1 MRDFEREDAKASAK
15 PRNTGKKKKKR
26 RKRPISRKEQMRSKN
41 DGKNRNRQTRDE
53 ERARKRAIRKKQV
66 MIQKIIGAAVLV
78 LLVGGI
84 SGGIILN
91 QASFRLSGKISAGD
105 KYTANGDYEK
115 AQTAYKEAL
124 QIDETALIAYQCLA
138 QNYMEQNDTDAA
150 KEILYTG
157 WEKTQD
163 EELLHA
169 YSTIVL
175 NEAVARINENN
186 CSPDTV
192 NKCIHVLQIQPEN
205 RQAYEVL
212 DACYSMLLG
221 AEEENS
227 SKIFM
232 DADVTADTCLYEDY
246 EQMLRSLLALYEQFH
261 TDNLKNILIKYAI
274 PDSEYLYISMP
285 HVNSYHALA
294 EDIAAAVSD
303 ADVADLAACLAYAET
318 VEADFAD
325 MFTAFEQE
333 NYESAKDFIVGDRYQ
348 QIQDEFIAE
357 ESGYWEGEASI
368 PINKEQ
374 MVIHRTENGFTFSW
388 LDYDDYENSQG
399 VITVWGSRH
408 LDDGVQR
415 TTISYEPAGV
425 DGSYYPHTE
434 YIITYEYSNVL
445 KNGTSVQM
453 NYRFTTQISTEEGMI
468 KTAIGDWGGEHE
480 WEVDY
485 ST

>member
-1 MRDFEREDAKASAK
+1 MRDFDRENAKASAK
-15 PRNTGKKKKKR
+15 PRNTGKKRKKR
-26 RKRPISRKEQMRSKN
+26 RRKY
-41 DGKNRNRQTRDE
+41 
-53 ERARKRAIRKKQV
+53 AIRKKQV
-66 MIQKIIGAAVLV
+66 MIQKIIIAAVLI

-91 QASFRLSGKISAGD
+91 QASFRLSIKLSAGD
-105 KYTANGDYEK
+105 RYTANGDYEK
-115 AQTAYKEAL
+115 AQSAYMEAL
-124 QIDETALIAYQCLA
+124 QIDETSLIAYQCLA

-163 EELLHA
+163 EELLQA

-175 NEAVARINENN
+175 NEAVAQINEDN

-192 NKCIHVLQIQPEN
+192 SRCIHVLQIQPEN

-212 DACYSMLLG
+212 DACCSMLFG

-227 SKIFM
+227 SKVFM
-232 DADVTADTCLYEDY
+232 DTDIAADTCQYGDY
-246 EQMLRSLLALYEQFH
+246 EQMLRSLLTLYEKFH
-261 TDNLKNILIKYAI
+261 TDNLKNILIEYAF
-274 PDSEYLYISMP
+274 PDCEYLYMSMP
-285 HVNSYHALA
+285 HVSSYHALV

-303 ADVADLAACLAYAET
+303 ADMADLAACLAYAET

-348 QIQDEFIAE
+348 QIQNEFIAE
-357 ESGYWEGEASI
+357 ENGYWEGEASI
-368 PINKEQ
+368 PVNKEQ

-415 TTISYEPAGV
+415 TTISYEPAGA

-453 NYRFTTQISTEEGMI
+453 NYRFTTQVSTEEGMT

>member
-1 MRDFEREDAKASAK
+1 MRDFDRENAKASAK
-15 PRNTGKKKKKR
+15 PRNTGKKRKKR
-26 RKRPISRKEQMRSKN
+26 RRKH
-41 DGKNRNRQTRDE
+41 
-53 ERARKRAIRKKQV
+53 AIRKKQV
-66 MIQKIIGAAVLV
+66 MIQKIIIAAVLI

-91 QASFRLSGKISAGD
+91 QASFRLSIKLSAGD
-105 KYTANGDYEK
+105 RYTANGDYEK
-115 AQTAYKEAL
+115 AQLAYMEAL
-124 QIDETALIAYQCLA
+124 QIDETSLIAYQCLA

-163 EELLHA
+163 EELLQA

-175 NEAVARINENN
+175 NEAVAQINEDN

-192 NKCIHVLQIQPEN
+192 SRCIHVLQIQPEN

-212 DACYSMLLG
+212 DACYSMLFG

-227 SKIFM
+227 SKVFM
-232 DADVTADTCLYEDY
+232 DTDIAADTCQYGDY
-246 EQMLRSLLALYEQFH
+246 EQMLRSLLTLYEKFH
-261 TDNLKNILIKYAI
+261 TDNLKNILIEYAF
-274 PDSEYLYISMP
+274 PDCEYLYMSMP
-285 HVNSYHALA
+285 HVSSYHALV

-303 ADVADLAACLAYAET
+303 ADMADLAACLAYAET

-348 QIQDEFIAE
+348 QIQNEFIAE
-357 ESGYWEGEASI
+357 ENGYWEGEASI
-368 PINKEQ
+368 PVNKEQ

-415 TTISYEPAGV
+415 TTISYEPAGA

-453 NYRFTTQISTEEGMI
+453 NYRFTTQVSTEEGMT

>member
-1 MRDFEREDAKASAK
+1 MRDFERENAKASAK
-15 PRNTGKKKKKR
+15 PRNTGKKKRKR
-26 RKRPISRKEQMRSKN
+26 RKRPVSRKEQMRSKN
-41 DGKNRNRQTRDE
+41 DRENRSRLTRDE
-53 ERARKRAIRKKQV
+53 ERARKRAIRRKQV
-66 MIQKIIGAAVLV
+66 VIQKIISAAALV

-91 QASFRLSGKISAGD
+91 QASFRLSIKLSVGD
-105 KYTANGDYEK
+105 KYTADGDYEK

-124 QIDETALIAYQCLA
+124 QIDETSIIAYQCLA
-138 QNYMEQNDTDAA
+138 QNYMEQDDTDAA
-150 KEILYTG
+150 KEILYAG

-163 EELLHA
+163 EELLQA

-175 NEAVARINENN
+175 NEAVAQINEGN
-186 CSPDTV
+186 CSPDMV
-192 NKCIHVLQIQPEN
+192 GKCIHVLQIQPEN
-205 RQAYEVL
+205 RHAYEVL
-212 DACYSMLLG
+212 DACYSELFG

-232 DADVTADTCLYEDY
+232 DADVMTDTCLYGEY

-261 TDNLKNILIKYAI
+261 TDDLKNILIKYAI
-274 PDSEYLYISMP
+274 PDSEYFYISMP
-285 HVNSYHALA
+285 HVSSYQTLA

-303 ADVADLAACLAYAET
+303 ADVVDLAACLAYAEA

-325 MFTAFEQE
+325 MFTEFEQE

-357 ESGYWEGEASI
+357 ESGYWEGAASI

-415 TTISYEPAGV
+415 TTISYEPAGA

-453 NYRFTTQISTEEGMI
+453 NYRFTTQISTEEGMT

>member
-1 MRDFEREDAKASAK
+1 MRDFDRENAKASAK
-15 PRNTGKKKKKR
+15 PRNTGKKRKKR
-26 RKRPISRKEQMRSKN
+26 RRKH
-41 DGKNRNRQTRDE
+41 
-53 ERARKRAIRKKQV
+53 AIRKKQV
-66 MIQKIIGAAVLV
+66 MIQKIIIAAVLI

-91 QASFRLSGKISAGD
+91 QASFRLSIKLSAGD
-105 KYTANGDYEK
+105 RYTANGDYEK
-115 AQTAYKEAL
+115 AQSAYMEAL
-124 QIDETALIAYQCLA
+124 QIDETSLIAYQCLA

-163 EELLHA
+163 EELLQA

-175 NEAVARINENN
+175 NEAVAQINEDN

-192 NKCIHVLQIQPEN
+192 SRCIHVLQIQPEN

-212 DACYSMLLG
+212 DACCSMLFG

-227 SKIFM
+227 SKVFM
-232 DADVTADTCLYEDY
+232 DTDIAADTCQYGDY
-246 EQMLRSLLALYEQFH
+246 EQMLRSLLTLYEKFH
-261 TDNLKNILIKYAI
+261 TDNLKNILIEYAF
-274 PDSEYLYISMP
+274 PDCEYLYMSMP
-285 HVNSYHALA
+285 HVSSYHALV

-303 ADVADLAACLAYAET
+303 ADMADLAACLAYAET

-348 QIQDEFIAE
+348 QIQNEFIAE
-357 ESGYWEGEASI
+357 ENGYWEGEASI
-368 PINKEQ
+368 PVNKEQ

-415 TTISYEPAGV
+415 TTISYEPAGA

-453 NYRFTTQISTEEGMI
+453 NYRFTTQVSTEEGMT

>member
-1 MRDFEREDAKASAK
+1 MRNFDREDAKDSAK
-15 PRNTGKKKKKR
+15 PQNAGKKKKKR
-26 RKRPISRKEQMRSKN
+26 KKRPVSRKEQMRSKI
-41 DGKNRNRQTRDE
+41 DRKKRSRQTRDK
-53 ERARKRAIRKKQV
+53 ERARKCAIRRRQV
-66 MIQKIIGAAVLV
+66 MIQKIITAAVLI

-91 QASFRLSGKISAGD
+91 QASFRLSIKLSAGD
-105 KYTANGDYEK
+105 KYTADGDYEK
-115 AQTAYKEAL
+115 AQTAYEEAL
-124 QIDETALIAYQCLA
+124 QIDETALTAYQCLA

-150 KEILYTG
+150 KEILYKG
-157 WEKTQD
+157 WETTQD
-163 EELLHA
+163 EELLQA

-175 NEAVARINENN
+175 NEAVVEINADN

-192 NKCIHVLQIQPEN
+192 GKCIHVLQIQPEN
-205 RQAYEVL
+205 RQAFEVL
-212 DACYSMLLG
+212 DACYSKLLST
-221 AEEENS
+221 EEENGS
-227 SKIFM
+227 RIFM
-232 DADVTADTCLYEDY
+232 DADITADACLYEDY
-246 EQMLRSLLALYEQFH
+246 EKMLRSLLALYEQFH
-261 TDNLKNILIKYAI
+261 TDNLKNILIKYAV

-285 HVNSYHALA
+285 HVSSYHMLA
-294 EDIAAAVSD
+294 EDIAEAASD

-357 ESGYWEGEASI
+357 ESGYWEGAASI
-368 PINKEQ
+368 PVNKEQ
-374 MVIHRTENGFTFSW
+374 MLIHRTENGFTFSW

-425 DGSYYPHTE
+425 NGAYYPHTE
-434 YIITYEYSNVL
+434 YIIAYEYGNVL

-453 NYRFTTQISTEEGMI
+453 NYRFTTQISTEEGMT
-468 KTAIGDWGGEHE
+468 KNAIGDWGGEHE
-480 WEVDY
+480 WEIDY
-485 ST
+485 TT

>member
-1 MRDFEREDAKASAK
+1 MRDFDRENAKASAK
-15 PRNTGKKKKKR
+15 PRNTGKKKKKKKR
-26 RKRPISRKEQMRSKN
+26 RKRVVRR
-41 DGKNRNRQTRDE
+41 
-53 ERARKRAIRKKQV
+53 KQV
-66 MIQKIIGAAVLV
+66 MIQKIIIAAALI

-84 SGGIILN
+84 SGVIILN
-91 QASFRLSGKISAGD
+91 QASFRLSLKLSAGE
-105 KYTANGDYEK
+105 KYTAGGDYEK
-115 AQTAYKEAL
+115 AQTAYKKAL
-124 QIDETALIAYQCLA
+124 QIDETSIIAYQYLA

-150 KEILYTG
+150 KDILYAG

-163 EELLHA
+163 EELLQA

-175 NEAVARINENN
+175 NEAVAQINEDN

-192 NKCIHVLQIQPEN
+192 SKCIHILQIQPEN

-212 DACYSMLLG
+212 DACYSMLFS
-221 AEEENS
+221 AEEENNS
-227 SKIFM
+227 RIFM
-232 DADVTADTCLYEDY
+232 DADVMTDTCPYGEYER
-246 EQMLRSLLALYEQFH
+246 MLRSLLALYEQFH

-285 HVNSYHALA
+285 HVNSYRTLA

-303 ADVADLAACLAYAET
+303 ADMADLAACLAYAEA

-325 MFTAFEQE
+325 MFTEFEQE

-357 ESGYWEGEASI
+357 ESGYWEGAGSI

-388 LDYDDYENSQG
+388 LGYDEYENSQG

-415 TTISYEPAGV
+415 TTISYEPAGA

-453 NYRFTTQISTEEGMI
+453 NYRFTTQISTEEGMT